1 MKCKKCGTEFKGNF
15 CPNCGYKAER
25 NKDSHVMLN
34 TKKWKE
40 CCGIYTERSIWIPQ
54 YFYGEINENVIYYKK
69 RR

>member
-34 TKKWKE
+34 TKK
-40 CCGIYTERSIWIPQ
+40 
-54 YFYGEINENVIYYKK
+54 
-69 RR
+69 